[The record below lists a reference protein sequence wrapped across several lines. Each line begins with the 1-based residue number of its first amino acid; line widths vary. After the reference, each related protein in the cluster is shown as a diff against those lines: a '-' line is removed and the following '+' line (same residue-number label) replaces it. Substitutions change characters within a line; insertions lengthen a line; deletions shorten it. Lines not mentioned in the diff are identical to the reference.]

1 MAQITENDALP
12 PIEDTDIIWPD
23 DLPNAP
29 QFQEEDEPATTPMD
43 QEIEPDDR
51 DWTEI
56 LAEQDRRLFEIRV
69 NNAKLYS
76 GYLYSHIPNSIIDWE
91 LDGSTRPCRVQ
102 GLSYYSKP
110 MGSIRE
116 LENHLK
122 SAKHLK
128 YDASLARQSPA
139 PKQTTDQQ
147 DYQVP
152 VPPLKR
158 TKLEHTVSP
167 EELMSDDLVLEDKPF
182 NEALQ
187 LPSSFNYPPWLVI
200 PDSQD
205 TASEDEEMTLSP
217 TTEPRLKHTIEKT
230 TGDDL
235 VLKDKS
241 FDEASEYPSSFNYP
255 PWLVIPDSR
264 ETSEDEEM
272 LPSPANELGPV
283 LKHTVEKTTGENL
296 VLEDK
301 SFEEASKMPLSF
313 SYPPWG
319 VVQDSDEDSENEPYV
334 HAV

>member
-1 MAQITENDALP
+1 MARITENDALP
-12 PIEDTDIIWPD
+12 PIEDTEIIWPG

-29 QFQEEDEPATTPMD
+29 QFQEEDEPTAPTNLDTESD
-43 QEIEPDDR
+43 AR

-56 LAEQDRRLFEIRV
+56 LAEQDRRLFEIKV

-76 GYLYSHIPNSIIDWE
+76 GYLYSHLPNSIIDWE
-91 LDGSTRPCRVQ
+91 LSGLQRPCRIK
-102 GLSYYSKP
+102 GLSCYGKP
-110 MGSIRE
+110 LKTIRE

-122 SAKHLK
+122 TVKHLNH
-128 YDASLARQSPA
+128 DASLARQSPA
-139 PKQTTDQQ
+139 AKQTTDQQ
-147 DYQVP
+147 DYQFP

-200 PDSQD
+200 PDSQ
-205 TASEDEEMTLSP
+205 
-217 TTEPRLKHTIEKT
+217 
-230 TGDDL
+230 
-235 VLKDKS
+235 
-241 FDEASEYPSSFNYP
+241 
-255 PWLVIPDSR
+255 

-272 LPSPANELGPV
+272 LPSPANELRPV

-301 SFEEASKMPLSF
+301 SFEEASKMPISF
-313 SYPPWG
+313 YYPPWG

-334 HAV
+334 NAV

>member
-12 PIEDTDIIWPD
+12 SIEDTEIIWPD
-23 DLPNAP
+23 DLPNTP
-29 QFQEEDEPATTPMD
+29 ELQEEDEVTTPVNLETESD
-43 QEIEPDDR
+43 AR
-51 DWTEI
+51 DWTEV

-69 NNAKLYS
+69 NNLKLYS
-76 GYLYSHIPNSIIDWE
+76 RYLYSHLTNSIIDWE
-91 LDGSTRPCRVQ
+91 LSDLKRPCRVK
-102 GLSYYSKP
+102 GLSCYGKP
-110 MGSIRE
+110 MKTINRLG
-116 LENHLK
+116 NHMRTV
-122 SAKHLK
+122 KHLK
-128 YDASLARQSPA
+128 HDASLARQSPA
-139 PKQTTDQQ
+139 AKQTTYPQ

-152 VPPLKR
+152 VPPLTR
-158 TKLEHTVSP
+158 IKLEHTVSP

-187 LPSSFNYPPWLVI
+187 LPSSFNFPPWLVI

-205 TASEDEEMTLSP
+205 TPFEDEEMPLSP
-217 TTEPRLKHTIEKT
+217 ATEPRLKHTIEKT

-241 FDEASEYPSSFNYP
+241 FDEPSEFPSSFSYP
-255 PWLVIPDSR
+255 PWLVIPDSQ

-272 LPSPANELGPV
+272 LLSPSNELGPV
-283 LKHTVEKTTGENL
+283 LKHTIEKTTGENL

-301 SFEEASKMPLSF
+301 SFEEASNMPLSF